1 MQTTIETAK
10 DTFSISASAT
20 MIDPRRLTLKDED
33 LFGLFD
39 RYGDIVPFGTNDTGL
54 YYRGTR
60 HLSAYELR
68 MEGRRLL
75 YLSGSVDEEN
85 VAMSVDLTNP
95 DLKPDDKPT
104 LAKDSIHILRSRV
117 LLRDACYESISIRNF
132 GGKGIRFRLELA
144 VDADFRDIFEVRGLK
159 RQKRGRLLS
168 SQDRT
173 NGLDLSYEGLDQ
185 VQRTTRITADRR
197 PDQREDKALF
207 FMIDLKPEGR
217 EDLFIT
223 INCIRNGKSAIPLG
237 FNEAVSERR
246 HKLDRRNQ
254 NAAEV
259 NTSNERFNESLK
271 RSVSD
276 INMMLT
282 EQDENL
288 YPYGGIPWYCTPFG
302 RDGLITAI
310 ECLWVKPQMAKG
322 VLRFLAKTQATE
334 VDPSIAAE
342 PGKILHEARQ
352 GEMAALQEIPFGL
365 YYGSVDST
373 PLFLM
378 LAGAYW
384 KRTGDDDLMREL
396 WPSIKKA
403 ITWARTYGDPD
414 GDGFLEY
421 VPHREG
427 LRNQGWKDSQDS
439 VFHADG
445 TLAPGPIAL
454 CEVQAY
460 NYAAKKRAAG
470 IAQFMGDEALAAG
483 LEKES
488 RELREKFNSQFWD
501 EERGTYVLALDGN
514 KKPCRVVSSN
524 AGHALF
530 AGIADPLKAIKAALT
545 LTSSRMFSGWGIR
558 TVADGESRFN
568 PMSYHNGSIWPHD
581 NAMIASGLSWYGL
594 KEYFLNIFG
603 GMYEASVYMESNRL
617 PELFCGFPRR
627 KKAAPTLYP
636 VACSPQTWAAGSL
649 LFMLQASLGMSFEA
663 DKGMIIFRNPV
674 LPSFLKSVTIKNLLV
689 SRDKTVDLDL
699 KRHEEGVTIEIVRK
713 SRGVSVLTYK

>member
-1 MQTTIETAK
+1 MQTAIETVK
-10 DTFSISASAT
+10 DKFYISASAS
-20 MIDPRRLTLKDED
+20 MIDPRRLILKDED

-39 RYGDIVPFGTNDTGL
+39 RYGDIIPFGTNDTGL
-54 YYRGTR
+54 YYRGAR

-75 YLSGSVDEEN
+75 HLSGSVDEDN

-95 DLKPDDKPT
+95 DFKPDDKLV

-117 LLRDACYESISIRNF
+117 LLQDTCYESIAIRNF
-132 GGKGIRFRLELA
+132 GGKSVRFRLELA
-144 VDADFRDIFEVRGLK
+144 VDADFRDIFEIRGLQ
-159 RQKRGRLLS
+159 RQKRGNLLS
-168 SQDRT
+168 PSARPD
-173 NGLDLSYEGLDQ
+173 GLDLSYEGLDK
-185 VQRTTRITADRR
+185 VRRTTRITSLR
-197 PDQREDKALF
+197 PPDSREENSLF
-207 FMIDLKPEGR
+207 FTIDLKPEGK
-217 EDLFIT
+217 EDLLIT
-223 INCIRNGKSAIPLG
+223 INCIRDGEPPVSLG
-237 FNEAVSERR
+237 FTQAVSERR
-246 HKLDRRNQ
+246 HKLDRQNQ
-254 NAAEV
+254 AAAEI

-271 RSVSD
+271 RSLSD

-282 EQDENL
+282 EQDEDL
-288 YPYGGIPWYCTPFG
+288 YPYGGIPWFCTPFG

-310 ECLWVKPQMAKG
+310 ECLWVKPRMAKG

-334 VDPSIAAE
+334 VDPSKAAE

-352 GEMAALQEIPFGL
+352 GEMAALREIPFGL

-378 LAGAYW
+378 LASAYW
-384 KRTGDDDLMREL
+384 KRTGDDDLIREL
-396 WPSIKKA
+396 WPSLKKA
-403 ITWARTYGDPD
+403 IAWVQTYGDPD

-421 VPHREG
+421 APHREG

-445 TLAPGPIAL
+445 TLASGPIAL

-470 IAQFMGDEALAAG
+470 IAQFMGDEVLAG
-483 LEKES
+483 KLEKES
-488 RELREKFNSQFWD
+488 QELREKFNRQFWD
-501 EERGTYVLALDGN
+501 EELGTYVLALDGK
-514 KKPCRVVSSN
+514 KKPCRVVASN

-530 AGIADPLKAIKAALT
+530 TGIAEPMKAIKAALS

-558 TVADGESRFN
+558 TVADGEARFN

-581 NAMIASGLSWYGL
+581 NALIASGLSWYGL
-594 KEYFLNIFG
+594 KEYFLNVFG
-603 GMYEASVYMESNRL
+603 GMFEASVYMESNRL

-649 LFMLQASLGMSFEA
+649 LFMLQASLGLSFEA

-674 LPSFLKSVTIKNLLV
+674 LPAFLKYVTIKNLLV
-689 SRDKTVDLDL
+689 SKDKTVDLNI